1 MKLKTRALGALM
13 GMIAISIL
21 AQAALAADRPYKE
34 GPVTIVT
41 SVRTEPGHFDDY
53 LAWLAGPWKKAAEA
67 EKAAGVLLS
76 YTVYSTSPRNP
87 NEPDLYLLKTYKN
100 MAAFDDMDAKLDPI
114 YEKLQGSQA
123 QQNQAMI
130 DRGKIRTI
138 LGDEMIRELLLK

>member
-1 MKLKTRALGALM
+1 
-13 GMIAISIL
+13 
-21 AQAALAADRPYKE
+21 
-34 GPVTIVT
+34 
-41 SVRTEPGHFDDY
+41 
-53 LAWLAGPWKKAAEA
+53 
-67 EKAAGVLLS
+67 
-76 YTVYSTSPRNP
+76 
-87 NEPDLYLLKTYKN
+87 